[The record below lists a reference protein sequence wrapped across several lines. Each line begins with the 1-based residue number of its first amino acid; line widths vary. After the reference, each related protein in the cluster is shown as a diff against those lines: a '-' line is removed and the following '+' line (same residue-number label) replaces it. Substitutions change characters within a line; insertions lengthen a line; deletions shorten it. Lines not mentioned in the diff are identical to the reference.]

1 VSAPTPWQ
9 SVTAHS
15 VGDVVQA
22 FTDPGT
28 GFFFRCTVAGT
39 TGAVEPFWPTI
50 IGNTVEDGTVTW
62 MAVSIISG
70 DFQAPDP
77 SAIIELFELQLFANI
92 HGVNDIYRFHAGTN
106 LVNNGEV
113 VWKGNPYL
121 RFPVEAD
128 GFEYTGQGA
137 LPRPKIRISNILGS
151 ITAILLSMPNGLEAA
166 KVTRIRTLARYIDGV
181 NFVRNNLLFWSE
193 DITQAV
199 YFANQTTKT
208 SATTITVNS
217 TADPYLGQLA
227 QSLGSV
233 QSRTFSGG
241 VKLKGIGASV
251 GKYIRLF
258 LYSQPVNEVFSLI
271 VGPLTSEYQLF
282 TITRT
287 FVTSTSTGVNFR
299 VDPETNAGQS
309 WSAGQAFDA
318 TEWQMNE
325 GASLLTYQRT
335 FNTQNPYGTPDPTAE
350 FPREIYYIDRKSAEN
365 REIVEF
371 ELASVFDLAGVRAPK
386 RQCIANI
393 CQWVYRSS
401 ECGYTGTNYFDA
413 NNNAVGSASLD
424 VCGKRLSSCQVR
436 FGTNAELPYGSY
448 PGIGSAAS

>member
-1 VSAPTPWQ
+1 LTAPTPWQ
-9 SVTAHS
+9 SSTAHN

-28 GFFFRCTVAGT
+28 GFFFRCVVAGT
-39 TGAVEPFWPTI
+39 TGSAEPFWPSF
-50 IGNTVEDGTVTW
+50 IGNELVDGTVTW
-62 MAVSIISG
+62 KAVSIISG

-77 SAIIELFELQLFANI
+77 SAIIELFELQLFSNI

-128 GFEYTGQGA
+128 GFEYTGQGT

-166 KVTRIRTLARYIDGV
+166 KVTRIRTLGRYIDGV
-181 NFVRNNLLFWSE
+181 NF
-193 DITQAV
+193 
-199 YFANQTTKT
+199 
-208 SATTITVNS
+208 
-217 TADPYLGQLA
+217 P
-227 QSLGSV
+227 
-233 QSRTFSGG
+233 GG
-241 VKLKGIGASV
+241 T
-251 GKYIRLF
+251 
-258 LYSQPVNEVFSLI
+258 N
-271 VGPLTSEYQLF
+271 PL
-282 TITRT
+282 
-287 FVTSTSTGVNFR
+287 
-299 VDPETNAGQS
+299 
-309 WSAGQAFDA
+309 
-318 TEWQMNE
+318 
-325 GASLLTYQRT
+325 
-335 FNTQNPYGTPDPTAE
+335 GTPDPTAE

-365 REIVEF
+365 RELVEF
-371 ELASVFDLAGVRAPK
+371 ELASIFDLAGVRAPK

-393 CQWVYRSS
+393 CQWVYRSA
-401 ECGYTGTNYFDA
+401 ECSYIGTNYFDA

-448 PGIGSAAS
+448 PGISQTAG

>member
-1 VSAPTPWQ
+1 MTAPAPWQ
-9 SVTAHS
+9 SSTAHN

-22 FTDPGT
+22 FTDLGT
-28 GFFFRCTVAGT
+28 GFFFRCVVAGT
-39 TGAVEPFWPTI
+39 TGSAEPFWPSF
-50 IGNTVEDGTVTW
+50 IGNETVDGTVTW
-62 MAVSIISG
+62 KAVSIISG

-113 VWKGNPYL
+113 IWRGNPYL

-151 ITAILLSMPNGLEAA
+151 ITAILLSLPNGLEAA
-166 KVTRIRTLARYIDGV
+166 KVTRIRTLGRYIDGV
-181 NFVRNNLLFWSE
+181 NF
-193 DITQAV
+193 
-199 YFANQTTKT
+199 
-208 SATTITVNS
+208 
-217 TADPYLGQLA
+217 P
-227 QSLGSV
+227 
-233 QSRTFSGG
+233 GG
-241 VKLKGIGASV
+241 T
-251 GKYIRLF
+251 
-258 LYSQPVNEVFSLI
+258 N
-271 VGPLTSEYQLF
+271 PL
-282 TITRT
+282 
-287 FVTSTSTGVNFR
+287 
-299 VDPETNAGQS
+299 
-309 WSAGQAFDA
+309 
-318 TEWQMNE
+318 
-325 GASLLTYQRT
+325 
-335 FNTQNPYGTPDPTAE
+335 GTPDPTAE

-365 REIVEF
+365 RELVEF
-371 ELASVFDLAGVRAPK
+371 ELASAFDLAGVRAPK

-393 CQWVYRSS
+393 CQWVYRST

-413 NNNAVGSASLD
+413 NNNAIGSASLD

>member
-1 VSAPTPWQ
+1 MTAPTPWQ
-9 SVTAHS
+9 SGTAHS

-28 GFFFRCTVAGT
+28 GFFFRCVVAGT
-39 TGAVEPFWPTI
+39 TGSAEPFWPSF
-50 IGNTVEDGTVTW
+50 IGNEVVDGTVTW
-62 MAVSIISG
+62 KAVSIISG

-128 GFEYTGQGA
+128 GFEYTGQGT

-166 KVTRIRTLARYIDGV
+166 KVTRIRTLGRYIDGV
-181 NFVRNNLLFWSE
+181 NF
-193 DITQAV
+193 
-199 YFANQTTKT
+199 
-208 SATTITVNS
+208 
-217 TADPYLGQLA
+217 P
-227 QSLGSV
+227 
-233 QSRTFSGG
+233 GG
-241 VKLKGIGASV
+241 T
-251 GKYIRLF
+251 
-258 LYSQPVNEVFSLI
+258 N
-271 VGPLTSEYQLF
+271 PL
-282 TITRT
+282 
-287 FVTSTSTGVNFR
+287 
-299 VDPETNAGQS
+299 
-309 WSAGQAFDA
+309 
-318 TEWQMNE
+318 
-325 GASLLTYQRT
+325 
-335 FNTQNPYGTPDPTAE
+335 GTPDPTAE

-365 REIVEF
+365 RELVEF

-393 CQWVYRSS
+393 CQWVYRSA
-401 ECGYTGTNYFDA
+401 ECGYIGTNYFDA

>member
-1 VSAPTPWQ
+1 MTAPTPWQ
-9 SVTAHS
+9 SGTAHS

-70 DFQAPDP
+70 DLQAPDP

-166 KVTRIRTLARYIDGV
+166 KVTRIRTLGRYLDAV
-181 NFVRNNLLFWSE
+181 NF
-193 DITQAV
+193 
-199 YFANQTTKT
+199 
-208 SATTITVNS
+208 
-217 TADPYLGQLA
+217 P
-227 QSLGSV
+227 
-233 QSRTFSGG
+233 SGN
-241 VKLKGIGASV
+241 I
-251 GKYIRLF
+251 
-258 LYSQPVNEVFSLI
+258 
-271 VGPLTSEYQLF
+271 
-282 TITRT
+282 
-287 FVTSTSTGVNFR
+287 
-299 VDPETNAGQS
+299 
-309 WSAGQAFDA
+309 
-318 TEWQMNE
+318 
-325 GASLLTYQRT
+325 LLTEDS
-335 FNTQNPYGTPDPTAE
+335 FALLLEDDGSILLEPINPTEDTSAE

>member
-9 SVTAHS
+9 SSTAHS

-39 TGAVEPFWPTI
+39 TGTAEPFWPTI

-70 DFQAPDP
+70 DLQGPAP

-92 HGVNDIYRFHAGTN
+92 HGVSDIYRFHAGTN
-106 LVNNGEV
+106 LINNGEV
-113 VWKGNPYL
+113 VWKGNAYL

-151 ITAILLSMPNGLEAA
+151 ITAILLSLPNGLEAA
-166 KVTRIRTLARYIDGV
+166 KVTRIRTLGRYLDAANFPAPGDILLEDGDV
-181 NFVRNNLLFWSE
+181 LLLE
-193 DITQAV
+193 D
-199 YFANQTTKT
+199 
-208 SATTITVNS
+208 
-217 TADPYLGQLA
+217 
-227 QSLGSV
+227 GS
-233 QSRTFSGG
+233 S
-241 VKLKGIGASV
+241 
-251 GKYIRLF
+251 F
-258 LYSQPVNEVFSLI
+258 LLEPIN
-271 VGPLTSEYQLF
+271 
-282 TITRT
+282 
-287 FVTSTSTGVNFR
+287 
-299 VDPETNAGQS
+299 
-309 WSAGQAFDA
+309 A
-318 TEWQMNE
+318 TEDF
-325 GASLLTYQRT
+325 S
-335 FNTQNPYGTPDPTAE
+335 AE

-393 CQWVYRSS
+393 CQWVYRST
-401 ECGYTGTNYFDA
+401 ECGYIGTNYFDA

-436 FGTNAELPYGSY
+436 FGANAELPYGSY
-448 PGIGSAAS
+448 PGISQTAG